1 MQRTTLCGLV
11 GSSGGLVVV
20 GAGGREMAM
29 GTSVVGVSRWKS
41 VQCSSSIGSSRGGGG
56 GERRWRAV
64 KEEVQ
69 VMQNEE
75 TQNGAS
81 ILPPAYPTFG
91 GRSSP
96 SNEYIG
102 FGMLEEKDA
111 FYRERFVVRFSE
123 VGDRGTTSLEML
135 ASLLQV
141 LFYRQ
146 IVEQLYNMVV
156 HTSHIVCGWTFNLI
170 SKNWKDFGDLHV
182 TWMARVAYGQAYIVS
197 GCFVS
202 YRLHSFFP
210 FPSLLELP
218 VKSHML

>member
-1 MQRTTLCGLV
+1 MAAGSALVQRTTLCGLV
-11 GSSGGLVVV
+11 GSSGGLAVVV
-20 GAGGREMAM
+20 AGGREMAM
-29 GTSVVGVSRWKS
+29 GMSVVGLSRWKS
-41 VQCSSSIGSSRGGGG
+41 VQCSSSSSSSRGGG

-64 KEEVQ
+64 KEELQ

-170 SKNWKDFGDLHV
+170 LKNLKDVGDLHV

-202 YRLHSFFP
+202 YCLHSF
-210 FPSLLELP
+210 SLPLTP
-218 VKSHML
+218 

>member
-1 MQRTTLCGLV
+1 MQRTTLCGPV
-11 GSSGGLVVV
+11 GSSGGLVV
-20 GAGGREMAM
+20 AGGREVAM
-29 GTSVVGVSRWKS
+29 GMSVVGLSRWKS
-41 VQCSSSIGSSRGGGG
+41 VQCSSSSSSSRGGG

-141 LFYRQ
+141 FFYKQ
-146 IVEQLYNMVV
+146 IVEQLYNVVV
-156 HTSHIVCGWTFNLI
+156 HTSHIVCGWTFNLR
-170 SKNWKDFGDLHV
+170 SKNWKDFGDLHL

-197 GCFVS
+197 SCFVS
-202 YRLHSFFP
+202 YRLHSFF
-210 FPSLLELP
+210 SLPLIP
-218 VKSHML
+218 

>member
-1 MQRTTLCGLV
+1 MAAGSALVQRATLCGPV
-11 GSSGGLVVV
+11 GSSGGLVV
-20 GAGGREMAM
+20 AGGREMAM
-29 GTSVVGVSRWKS
+29 GKSVVGLSRWKS
-41 VQCSSSIGSSRGGGG
+41 VQCSSSSSRGGG

-81 ILPPAYPTFG
+81 ILPPAYPAFG

-156 HTSHIVCGWTFNLI
+156 HTSHIVCGWTFNLM
-170 SKNWKDFGDLHV
+170 SKNWKYFGDLHV
-182 TWMARVAYGQAYIVS
+182 TWMARVALYQAVLLAIA
-197 GCFVS
+197 CI
-202 YRLHSFFP
+202 LFFP
-210 FPSLLELP
+210 SPHSL
-218 VKSHML
+218 SCR